1 MIHVTHTT
9 EQVARLEGVVLSVVM
24 DKDRHRVMV
33 RERGEKEICLVVWMD
48 MWYHH
53 LVSLIY
59 CITDEMY

>member
-9 EQVARLEGVVLSVVM
+9 EQVTRLEAVVLFVVM

-33 RERGEKEICLVVWMD
+33 GEREKKEICLVVWMD